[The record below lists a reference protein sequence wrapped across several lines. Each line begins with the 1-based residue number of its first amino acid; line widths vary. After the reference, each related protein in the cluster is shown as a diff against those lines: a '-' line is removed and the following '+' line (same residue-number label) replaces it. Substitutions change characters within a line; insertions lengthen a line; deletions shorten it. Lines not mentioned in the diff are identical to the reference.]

1 MYQFKNQLVAWS
13 KCDNDC
19 NFYKLLSE
27 ESACCQKTE
36 MENANSDIRDQPPR
50 FMWAFVVYPCRPRKG
65 TDFTQNEATR
75 MSNIGYQE
83 TGLWNRTPRFLM
95 TCRQLLLDQ
104 QHEVISS
111 IHRRYVGQY
120 LGNVTRRKTC
130 WCGNQMK
137 FHRLRARERSRHIW
151 RSLGARTASNLLHHS
166 SAGAWFMSM
175 LIIWPCNQ
183 CNMETTIEKELNR
196 HKTNKLALIPTFF
209 IVLLPVHDPA
219 YHKTLSSM

>member
-120 LGNVTRRKTC
+120 LGNVLLGEKLVGVEIKWSSIDCALASDQDTSGEALGQNCLQSSSSFFGRRLIHVHAHYLTL
-130 WCGNQMK
+130 Q
-137 FHRLRARERSRHIW
+137 
-151 RSLGARTASNLLHHS
+151 
-166 SAGAWFMSM
+166 SM
-175 LIIWPCNQ
+175 
-183 CNMETTIEKELNR
+183 
-196 HKTNKLALIPTFF
+196 
-209 IVLLPVHDPA
+209 
-219 YHKTLSSM
+219 

>member
-95 TCRQLLLDQ
+95 TCLQLLLDQ

-120 LGNVTRRKTC
+120 LGNVTWEKNLLV
-130 WCGNQMK
+130 WKSNEVPSI
-137 FHRLRARERSRHIW
+137 ARSRAIKTHLEKPW
-151 RSLGARTASNLLHHS
+151 ARTASNLLHHS
-166 SAGAWFMSM
+166 SAGAWLTPCHVHVHYLTLQSM
-175 LIIWPCNQ
+175 
-183 CNMETTIEKELNR
+183 
-196 HKTNKLALIPTFF
+196 
-209 IVLLPVHDPA
+209 
-219 YHKTLSSM
+219 

>member
-120 LGNVTRRKTC
+120 LANVLLLPLFLVTSCNLGEKLVGVEIKWSSIDCALASDQDTSGEALGRELPPI
-130 WCGNQMK
+130 
-137 FHRLRARERSRHIW
+137 FFIILRPALDSCPCSLSDLAINVIW
-151 RSLGARTASNLLHHS
+151 RQPSRRS
-166 SAGAWFMSM
+166 
-175 LIIWPCNQ
+175 
-183 CNMETTIEKELNR
+183 
-196 HKTNKLALIPTFF
+196 
-209 IVLLPVHDPA
+209 
-219 YHKTLSSM
+219 